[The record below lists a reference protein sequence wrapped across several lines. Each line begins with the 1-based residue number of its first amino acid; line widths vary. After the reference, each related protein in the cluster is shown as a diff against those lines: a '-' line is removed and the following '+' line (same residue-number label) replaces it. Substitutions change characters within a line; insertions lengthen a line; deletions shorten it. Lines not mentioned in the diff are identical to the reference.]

1 MRWTKVTGYS
11 VFARSSDSL
20 SVENGKLNEKA
31 KRLSLFLG
39 PQSIPVVY
47 ISKERL
53 SRWGLTTTR
62 ARKCPRSKRFEVF
75 TSCHFYIIREALREM
90 LNCLREHCRYSTAWT
105 QLAWHGLISLP
116 FWSEQVKATEFAESW
131 FKVYASMQ
139 TRGILTRSVARKSTE
154 TVIKPCSYERFWTHR
169 SGKYIV
175 DRLCIVGVSDHSIHS
190 FMSYFR
196 HSF

>member
-31 KRLSLFLG
+31 KRLSLSLG

-62 ARKCPRSKRFEVF
+62 ARKCPRSKCFEVI

-116 FWSEQVKATEFAESW
+116 FWSEQVKATGIRWKLIQGVCF
-131 FKVYASMQ
+131 YANKRHFNTIGCEKIDWNRDKTVQ
-139 TRGILTRSVARKSTE
+139 LRKILNSS
-154 TVIKPCSYERFWTHR
+154 
-169 SGKYIV
+169 
-175 DRLCIVGVSDHSIHS
+175 
-190 FMSYFR
+190 
-196 HSF
+196 